1 MTKRSTN
8 SALVLIVGV
17 AFVIRFWGIW
27 NVSTTDEYNEVI
39 EALRVCSGHINVD
52 RWIKRLYLYVLAF
65 EYGLFFVVGWI
76 ADVFQNPLDFAEK
89 IVRNME
95 PLFLIARF
103 TSVLAGTATVWLLY
117 KTAESNFNRR
127 TALIASVLMT
137 FTAFHID
144 LSQQAKVDALLGLL
158 VTATFFFLFRL
169 LSSESKG
176 KMDFAW
182 CGFFMALA
190 VQTKINSAVLIFPF
204 LTMLAMTYKD
214 ARFDVAKLVGIFVCG
229 FLVGFVLG
237 NPPVVVAPFRFLANV
252 YSQKKVF
259 DTAVNAVPS
268 EVVGFLAY
276 PLFYYKALGPLVTL
290 ITVFALLRGI
300 FHPDKRTILILS
312 FIVPF
317 FLLMGSLTSLV
328 APYYLIPIT
337 PVLFLLVGDSLDALY
352 ERTLKVGLIAQ
363 PILRGV
369 AGIFSCAVAVA
380 PVLGAAEHAISL
392 DEPNTRFLARD
403 WIEAHV
409 PAGSK
414 ILMDSGKSI
423 NSFAPPIPESK
434 ANLAETI
441 RKAKENIRQGRVV
454 HEMVDQNALVYYELL
469 MKTAPENAYDITST
483 MFGLQVQTVDYY
495 VQNGYS
501 YFIISKWMKDSRSSD
516 YAKKY
521 LPDAARFYGALDSD
535 SRLVLE
541 IAVEPS
547 STRRGDTF
555 LIYRVTRR

>member
-1 MTKRSTN
+1 MNEKKIN
-8 SALVLIVGV
+8 LLLVTIVGI
-17 AFVIRFWGIW
+17 AFLIRFWGIW

-65 EYGLFFVVGWI
+65 EYGLFFVFGWI
-76 ADVFQNPLDFAEK
+76 ANVFQSPLDFAEK

-117 KTAESNFNRR
+117 RTAESNFNRR

-169 LSSESKG
+169 LSPGSRSKW
-176 KMDFAW
+176 DFAW

-204 LTMLAMTYKD
+204 LTMLFLTHKE
-214 ARFDVAKLVGIFVCG
+214 ARSDVAKLVGIFACG

-276 PLFYYKALGPLVTL
+276 PLFYYKAMGPFVSL
-290 ITVFALLRGI
+290 ITVFAILRGI
-300 FHPDKRTILILS
+300 FRPDKKRILILS

-317 FLLMGSLTSLV
+317 FVLMGSLTSLV

-337 PVLFLLVGDSLDALY
+337 PVLFLLVGDLLNSLY
-352 ERTLKVGLIAQ
+352 EKTLSDGLIARPVLQ
-363 PILRGV
+363 VVAGV
-369 AGIFSCAVAVA
+369 ALCGLAVA

-392 DEPNTRFLARD
+392 GNPNTRFLARD

-434 ANLAETI
+434 KNLEETI
-441 RKAKENIRQGRVV
+441 RKARENISQGRIV

-469 MKTAPENAYDITST
+469 MKTAPEDAYDITST
-483 MFGLQVQTVDYY
+483 MFGLQVQPVDYY
-495 VQNGYS
+495 VRQGYA
-501 YFIISKWMKDSRSSD
+501 YFIISKWMKDSRSGD
-516 YAKKY
+516 YAKEH
-521 LPDAARFYGALDSD
+521 LPDVARFYGELDSD
-535 SRLVLE
+535 PRLILE
-541 IAVEPS
+541 KTVEPS

-555 LIYRVTRR
+555 LIYRVTQR